1 MVERRTSEREIL
13 VLSCLLE
20 QDTVHPKILIIPRK
34 RWLRPNITKRL
45 LNRTLNLNTNK
56 HISPAS
62 FLKDM
67 KRNSPRWGATS
78 KTRRPIRSYS
88 ICLRELHRKMKLIRK
103 NTPDAQRKEN
113 GLIQM
118 IRVGKS
124 IRYICVNAFLWQFS
138 VQFVAADV
146 RFGTDFELFL

>member
-1 MVERRTSEREIL
+1 MVERRTLEREIL
-13 VLSCLLE
+13 VLGCLLE
-20 QDTVHPKILIIPRK
+20 QDTVLPKILIIPRK

-45 LNRTLNLNTNK
+45 LNGTLNLNTNN

-62 FLKDM
+62 FLKDIC
-67 KRNSPRWGATS
+67 KRNSPRWGAIS

-88 ICLRELHRKMKLIRK
+88 ICLRELHRKMKLLRK
-103 NTPDAQRKEN
+103 NTPDAHRKEN

-124 IRYICVNAFLWQFS
+124 IRYICVHAFLWHFS

-146 RFGTDFELFL
+146 RFGNRF